1 MLEEGV
7 ACLPLYT
14 KDNKKFGSPIKCYAL
29 CLGYDDGKDS
39 NFPLA
44 ALAPVLPLQ
53 HIISAIVLTVEH
65 ISPVD
70 AVIINMPAVKLGKS
84 F

>member
-65 ISPVD
+65 IDDFPLSEKEGIEPSTSQV
-70 AVIINMPAVKLGKS
+70 
-84 F
+84 